1 MISVLSNV
9 APRRTVAVWEA
20 WQRGD
25 AAAAQLL
32 HAAMFPVV
40 RYLFAESNPIPVKA
54 MMSEMGLC
62 RNELRLPLAP
72 GTLPDEA
79 LLPDLA

>member
-1 MISVLSNV
+1 
-9 APRRTVAVWEA
+9 
-20 WQRGD
+20 
-25 AAAAQLL
+25 
-32 HAAMFPVV
+32 
-40 RYLFAESNPIPVKA
+40 
-54 MMSEMGLC
+54 MSEMGLC